1 MQKITINQF
10 KKDMQN
16 ISKTALRQFYKNTG
30 ADINKIK
37 RVYENCGRFTYN
49 QVLKDCEVEYQETF
63 FILAYGKENEYREE
77 NSLYLY
83 DNFLN
88 SPKKLKDV
96 VYSKDVFDNFWRKI
110 DAEDFRKK
118 EDKKYYVIVLDKKA
132 INQVKDENCYIKI
145 NKNERV
151 KVLEVN
157 YALRY
162 NNNNKYVYRYDVL
175 DYIKGEKKIFENFE
189 TESDDRYL
197 VLDKSGYNRYL
208 YIEELK
214 NKLRVYK
221 NKKALERFKKI
232 DISKDI
238 ENLKAFKNNL
248 KNKLIEELK
257 KIDNFNYDN
266 LDVYYD
272 LVNKIKWRIYYIDG
286 YLEKLSN
293 DKINN
298 DKLHYEKVSSLLKEF

>member
-16 ISKTALRQFYKNTG
+16 ISKTSLRQFYKNTG

-37 RVYENCGRFTYN
+37 RVYENCGRFTHN
-49 QVLKDCEVEYQETF
+49 QVLKDCEIEYQETF
-63 FILAYGKENEYREE
+63 FILAYGKEKEYREE

-83 DNFLN
+83 DYFLI
-88 SPKKLKDV
+88 SPKRIKNV
-96 VYSKDVFDNFWRKI
+96 VYSEDVFDNFWRKI

-118 EDKKYYVIVLDKKA
+118 ENKKYYVVVLDKKS

-157 YALRY
+157 YTLRY
-162 NNNNKYVYRYDVL
+162 NSDKKYVSSYDVL
-175 DYIKGEKKIFENFE
+175 DYIKGKKRLFGNFS
-189 TESDDRYL
+189 TESDDRYS

-208 YIEELK
+208 YIEDLK
-214 NKLRVYK
+214 NRLKNYK
-221 NKKALERFKKI
+221 DKKALVRFKKI

-248 KNKLIEELK
+248 KNKLFEELK

-272 LVNKIKWRIYYIDG
+272 LVNKIKWRLYDIDNYI
-286 YLEKLSN
+286 ENLSN
-293 DKINN
+293 DKIND
-298 DKLHYEKVSSLLKEF
+298 DKLHNKKVSNLLMEI